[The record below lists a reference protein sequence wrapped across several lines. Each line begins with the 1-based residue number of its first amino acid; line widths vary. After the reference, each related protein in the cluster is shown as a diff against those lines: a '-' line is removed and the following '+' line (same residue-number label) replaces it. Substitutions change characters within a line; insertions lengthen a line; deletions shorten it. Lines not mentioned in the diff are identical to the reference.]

1 MNIRKVLDVILVRG
15 NAVNLALFFFS
26 IFINDLIEH
35 LRASNINGIQVSN
48 GVEDILTL
56 LYADDIANVR
66 PSSVPLTFY
75 LLEQM
80 FQMGTATCHEE
91 QLCQIILEF
100 MHECRRYSSDKL
112 NLLPFYHLTVKC
124 DINL

>member
-1 MNIRKVLDVILVRG
+1 M
-15 NAVNLALFFFS
+15 
-26 IFINDLIEH
+26 
-35 LRASNINGIQVSN
+35 SN

-66 PSSVPLTFY
+66 PSSVPLTVY

-80 FQMGTATCHEE
+80 FQMGTATRHEE

-100 MHECRRYSSDKL
+100 MHECRRKSSDKL
-112 NLLPFYHLTVKC
+112 NLLPFYHLTLKC